1 MSESSTRLTAALADH
16 YRIERE
22 LGQGG
27 MATVYLA
34 HDLKHDRD
42 VAIKVLREDA
52 AASMGRDRFLREI
65 QLAAKLSHPNILP
78 LFDSGEAGGA
88 LYYVMPNVTG
98 LSLRER
104 LDRDRML
111 PVDEAVRIAMAVA
124 GALDHA
130 HRQGIVHRDI
140 KPENIMFQDGH
151 ALVADFGIGRALAAG
166 HPGTNTKD
174 RSALTQVGIS
184 LGTPAYMSPEQAV
197 GDEVDGRSDIYSL
210 GCVLYEMLVGE
221 QPFTGPTAQA
231 VIAKR
236 FVQTPTD
243 VAALREGVP
252 RSVARAVQKAL
263 ARAPVD
269 RYETAALFLAAC
281 GEAETGANRSAAPE
295 KSIVVLPFE
304 NMSSDRDTDYFA
316 DGISEEIINAL
327 TQCTELR
334 VAARTSSFSFKGKH
348 EDLRAVAEK
357 LQVRHVLEG
366 SVRKAGNRL
375 RITAQLIDAANGFH
389 LWSERYD
396 REMDDVFAIQDE
408 IASVIADKLQVT
420 LDVGGAGRPAAANVA
435 AYDHYLR
442 GMALIHRRGAGILDA
457 IDCFREA
464 TAADPGYAPA
474 HAGLAHGLALATF
487 WGILTPEEVHQ
498 SALDAAER
506 ALALEPGL
514 VASQVAAALVAA
526 NVEFDRA
533 KAAAHWN
540 RAMEIAPADVDARAN
555 RAVFHLGYALTDLPA
570 AIDELRAAQALD
582 PLNHFLLSQLA
593 IALAFGDRPAEAEV
607 VARQAIGMDSGA
619 FYPQWIL
626 FMALAMQGQMQEA
639 LDLGLSIIRRFGRTN
654 WVLMGMANV
663 YAGLGRLDEANATYD
678 ELLARSRTEYVQPT
692 VLTLAAMSAGRRDEA
707 IEWLQCAARRH
718 DAMLLPTLFCLQL
731 PAAKALRDEPEHAAV
746 VRDLGWD
753 LPLG

>member
-1 MSESSTRLTAALADH
+1 
-16 YRIERE
+16 
-22 LGQGG
+22 

-65 QLAAKLSHPNILP
+65 QLAAKLSHPNIMP
-78 LFDSGEAGGA
+78 LFDSGEMHGN

-98 LSLRER
+98 RSLRER
-104 LDRDRML
+104 LDRDGML
-111 PVDEAVRIAMAVA
+111 PVDEAVRIAIAVA

-130 HRQGIVHRDI
+130 HRQGVVHRDI
-140 KPENIMFQDGH
+140 KPENILFQDGH
-151 ALVADFGIGRALAAG
+151 ALVADFGIGRALA
-166 HPGTNTKD
+166 PGQSATNATD

-243 VAALREGVP
+243 VGALREGVP
-252 RSVARAVQKAL
+252 RPVARAVQKAL

-269 RYETAALFLAAC
+269 RYETAALFVAAC
-281 GEAETGANRSAAPE
+281 GEGETAAARTGAPE

-304 NMSSDRDTDYFA
+304 NMSADRDTDYFA

-334 VAARTSSFSFKGKH
+334 VAARTSSFSFKGRH
-348 EDLRAVAEK
+348 EDLRTVAEK

-396 REMDDVFAIQDE
+396 RDMDDVFAIQDE
-408 IASVIADKLQVT
+408 IARVIAEKLQVT
-420 LDVGGAGRPAAANVA
+420 LHVGQAGRPAAANVV

-474 HAGLAHGLALATF
+474 HAGLAQGLSLATF
-487 WGILTPEEVHQ
+487 WGILTPEEVHKP
-498 SALDAAER
+498 ALEAAAR

-514 VASQVAAALVAA
+514 VASQVSAALVAV

-533 KAAAHWN
+533 KAAMHWN

-555 RAVFHLGYALTDLPA
+555 RAVFHLGYALTDLRG
-570 AIDELRAAQALD
+570 AIGELRAAQVLD
-582 PLNHFLLSQLA
+582 PLNHFLRSQLA
-593 IALAFGDRPAEAEV
+593 ITLAFGDCPAEAEV
-607 VARQAIGMDSGA
+607 VARQAIAMDSGA

-626 FMALAMQGQMQEA
+626 FMALAMQARMPEA
-639 LDLGLSIIRRFGRTN
+639 LELGRSIIRRFGRTN

-663 YAGLGRLDEANATYD
+663 YAGLAREDEARATYD
-678 ELLARSRTEYVQPT
+678 ELLARSHTEYVQPT
-692 VLTLAAMSAGRRDEA
+692 VLALAAMSAGSRDEA
-707 IEWLQCAARRH
+707 VDWLQHAARSH
-718 DAMLLPTLFCLQL
+718 DAMLLPTLFCLKL
-731 PAAKALRDEPEHAAV
+731 PAAKALRKEPEHAAV
-746 VRDLGWD
+746 VHALGWD
-753 LPLG
+753 VPLPTSA